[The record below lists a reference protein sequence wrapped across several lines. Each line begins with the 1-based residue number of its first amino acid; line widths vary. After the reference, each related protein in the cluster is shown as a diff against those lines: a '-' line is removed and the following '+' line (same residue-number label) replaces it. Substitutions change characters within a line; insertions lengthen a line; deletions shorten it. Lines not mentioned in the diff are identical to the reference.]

1 LKLKGDK
8 MIAGDYEKI
17 LKVISRNSNLDIS
30 ELEERVEEKRKK
42 LAGLISK
49 EGAAQVIAAELGIS
63 FDEEKMKIEELS
75 QNMRSVN
82 MVGKVINI
90 SPIRTFVR
98 NGKEGKV
105 VNLTVA
111 DDTSN
116 IRVVLWDMHH
126 ISLIEK
132 DEIKNGTSVEI
143 NNGSMRNGEV
153 HLGSFSEIKVSD
165 ELFDKVITE
174 RVAKEKS
181 ISNFNENENVSV
193 RAFIVQTFPAKFFN
207 VCPECSKKVDF
218 EDNNFICKEHGKVAP
233 EKRAILNLV
242 VDDGTE
248 TIRVVAFHENIEK
261 LGLPLEEER
270 LSIEKQSLLGKER
283 IFVGNVRNNS
293 YFNNLELILNS
304 SKEVDLDKLI
314 NELEK

>member
-1 LKLKGDK
+1 